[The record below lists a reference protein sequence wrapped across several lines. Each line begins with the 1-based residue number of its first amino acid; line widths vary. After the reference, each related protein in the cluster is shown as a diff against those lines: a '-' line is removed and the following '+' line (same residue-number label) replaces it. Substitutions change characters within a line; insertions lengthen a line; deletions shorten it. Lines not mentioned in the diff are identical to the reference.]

1 MADNG
6 RLISENVSRES
17 RGKRNFRGDFQMGRA
32 FAGNVELSGPAA
44 PVVRARMPREMSR
57 FQPSFRAA
65 VAALLALSLGFGCAS
80 DSGKKQTAGGQDG
93 VDLSCPGDALSPA
106 PLRRLTRFEYQN
118 AVSDVFGSE
127 LPVEDLFP
135 RDEVA
140 LGFDNQAGTL
150 GTTDLHVEGY
160 LEAAT
165 TIAEWLVSDPERL
178 VTISGCGDESA
189 QCLTA
194 LADALGRR
202 LLRRPLSQA
211 ELDASLDGADVTTP
225 DGFADR
231 AVWTIATLLQSPEFL
246 YRFERASADGSN
258 GAFASPWVLASRLSF
273 LMWGSVPDQ
282 GLLDVA
288 AANALA
294 TRADVER
301 EARRLVADDRARRG
315 LLHFYLQ
322 WLKLSEF
329 SLVDKDPR
337 LFTRWNE
344 ELRDELGRETRRFLE
359 AVLWE
364 DDARFETL
372 MTAPY
377 TFANAVLSDFYELPI
392 DDPDATE
399 LVRKDFGPGV
409 PRRGLLTHASIL
421 SAQAKPNQTDPIHRG
436 KFVRTQFFCTE
447 PPPPPPDLVVSPPV
461 LDPRKTT
468 RERFADHRADDA
480 CAGCH
485 DMLDPVGLIFEHYD
499 AIGRYR
505 ESENAAPVDATGYL
519 SETDVSGEIDGVP
532 ELASRLAESGEVR
545 RCVIKQWFRFA
556 FGRGETET
564 DACTLDKLEQV
575 FLRTRGDL
583 GELLVAITQT
593 DPFLHPTPAP
603 DSLDEE

>member
-1 MADNG
+1 MTRETSHLA
-6 RLISENVSRES
+6 RLF
-17 RGKRNFRGDFQMGRA
+17 FR
-32 FAGNVELSGPAA
+32 LSGAILAA
-44 PVVRARMPREMSR
+44 A
-57 FQPSFRAA
+57 
-65 VAALLALSLGFGCAS
+65 LGFGCAS
-80 DSGKKQTAGGQDG
+80 DSGEKKPAGGQDE
-93 VDLSCPGDALSPA
+93 VDLSCPGEALSPA

-127 LPVEDLFP
+127 LPIEDLFP

-165 TIAEWLVSDPERL
+165 TLAEWLVAEPARL
-178 VTISGCGDESA
+178 TAISGCSGENA
-189 QCLTA
+189 ECLSA

-211 ELDASLDGADVTTP
+211 ELDASVEGADVTTP
-225 DGFADR
+225 EGFSDR
-231 AVWTIATLLQSPEFL
+231 AVWTVATLLQSPEFL

-258 GAFASPWVLASRLSF
+258 AFASPWVLASRLSF

-282 GLLDVA
+282 GLLDA
-288 AANALA
+288 AASNALA
-294 TRADVER
+294 SRADVER

-322 WLKLSEF
+322 WLKLSDF
-329 SLVDKDPR
+329 SLVDKDPL
-337 LFTRWNE
+337 LFTRWND
-344 ELRDELGRETRRFLE
+344 ELKVDLGRETRRFLE

-377 TFANAVLSDFYELPI
+377 TFANAVLSDFYDLPI
-392 DDPDATE
+392 EDPDATE
-399 LVRKDFGPGV
+399 LVRTDFGSGV

-468 RERFADHRADDA
+468 RDRFADHRADDA

-505 ESENAAPVDATGYL
+505 ETENDSPVDATGYL

-545 RCVIKQWFRFA
+545 RCVIKQWFRFT
-556 FGRGETET
+556 FGRGETEA

-575 FLRTRGDL
+575 FLKSRGDL

-593 DPFLHPTPAP
+593 DPFLKATPAP
-603 DSLDEE
+603 ETLDEE

>member
-1 MADNG
+1 MQLKMSHFSA
-6 RLISENVSRES
+6 SR
-17 RGKRNFRGDFQMGRA
+17 R
-32 FAGNVELSGPAA
+32 
-44 PVVRARMPREMSR
+44 
-57 FQPSFRAA
+57 RAA
-65 VAALLALSLGFGCAS
+65 GAVLAASLGFGCAS
-80 DSGKKQTAGGQDG
+80 DSGDKRPAGGQDE
-93 VDLSCPGDALSPA
+93 VDLSCPGEALSPA

-127 LPVEDLFP
+127 LPIEDLFP

-165 TIAEWLVSDPERL
+165 AIAEWLVADPARL
-178 VTISGCGDESA
+178 TAISGCSEASA
-189 QCLTA
+189 ECLTA

-211 ELDASLDGADVTTP
+211 ELEASLEGADVTTP
-225 DGFADR
+225 DGFSDR
-231 AVWTIATLLQSPEFL
+231 AVWTVATLLQNPEFL
-246 YRFERASADGSN
+246 YRFERASAAESN
-258 GAFASPWVLASRLSF
+258 ALASPWVLASRLSF

-282 GLLDVA
+282 GLLDA
-288 AANALA
+288 AASNALA

-337 LFTRWNE
+337 LFTRWND

-392 DDPDATE
+392 DEPDATE

-421 SAQAKPNQTDPIHRG
+421 SAQAKANQTDPIHRG

-468 RERFADHRADDA
+468 RERFADHRAADA

-485 DMLDPVGLIFEHYD
+485 DMLDPVGFIFEHYD

-505 ESENAAPVDATGYL
+505 ATENDAPVDATGYL
-519 SETDVSGEIDGVP
+519 SETDVSGTIDGVP

-545 RCVIKQWFRFA
+545 RCVIKQWFRFT
-556 FGRGETET
+556 FGRGETEA
-564 DACTLDKLEQV
+564 DACTLDKLERV
-575 FLRTRGDL
+575 FSKTRGDL

-593 DPFLHPTPAP
+593 DPFLYATPAP
-603 DSLDEE
+603 ENLDEGDP

>member
-1 MADNG
+1 MTRETSHLA
-6 RLISENVSRES
+6 RLF
-17 RGKRNFRGDFQMGRA
+17 FR
-32 FAGNVELSGPAA
+32 LSGAILAA
-44 PVVRARMPREMSR
+44 A
-57 FQPSFRAA
+57 
-65 VAALLALSLGFGCAS
+65 LGFGCAS
-80 DSGKKQTAGGQDG
+80 DSGEKKPAGGQDE
-93 VDLSCPGDALSPA
+93 VDLSCPGEALSPA

-127 LPVEDLFP
+127 LPIEDLFP

-165 TIAEWLVSDPERL
+165 TLAEWLVAEPARL
-178 VTISGCGDESA
+178 TAISGCSGESA
-189 QCLTA
+189 ECLSA

-211 ELDASLDGADVTTP
+211 ELDASVEGADVTTP
-225 DGFADR
+225 EGFSDR
-231 AVWTIATLLQSPEFL
+231 AVWTVATLLQSPEFL

-258 GAFASPWVLASRLSF
+258 EAFASPWVLASRLSF

-282 GLLDVA
+282 GLLDA
-288 AANALA
+288 AASNALA
-294 TRADVER
+294 SRADVER

-322 WLKLSEF
+322 WLKLSDF
-329 SLVDKDPR
+329 SLVDKDPL
-337 LFTRWNE
+337 LFTRWND
-344 ELRDELGRETRRFLE
+344 ELKVDLGRETRRFLE

-377 TFANAVLSDFYELPI
+377 TFADAVLSDFYELPI
-392 DDPDATE
+392 DNPDETE

-421 SAQAKPNQTDPIHRG
+421 SAQAKANQTDPIHRG

-447 PPPPPPDLVVSPPV
+447 PQPPPPDLVVSPPV

-505 ESENAAPVDATGYL
+505 ETENGAPVDATGYL

-545 RCVIKQWFRFA
+545 RCVIKQWFRFT
-556 FGRGETET
+556 FGRGETEA

-575 FLRTRGDL
+575 FLKTHGDL
-583 GELLVAITQT
+583 GELLVALTQT
-593 DPFLHPTPAP
+593 DPFLHATPAP
-603 DSLDEE
+603 ESLDEE